1 MCTLLSFPIYF
12 KHIIETS
19 LRTHLRM
26 PPLQHD
32 YHSKYLQGFL
42 DVFTGCS
49 STKQV
54 ENAKKRV
61 KEGILLI
68 ERLLPYCCAVLC
80 CYTPSVVG
88 FGLSTLLVYA
98 GVLLER
104 EDVWLL
110 LGYDTTTLRCLIPQN
125 SKDSFYVFAGD
136 VCAHDQHGRWWWWWW
151 W

>member
-32 YHSKYLQGFL
+32 FIQSIFKDSLTSSQAALQASKE
-42 DVFTGCS
+42 TE
-49 STKQV
+49 K
-54 ENAKKRV
+54 ERV

-110 LGYDTTTLRCLIPQN
+110 LGYDATLLRCLIPQN

-136 VCAHDQHGRWWWWWW
+136 VCAHHQHGR
-151 W
+151 

>member
-1 MCTLLSFPIYF
+1 M
-12 KHIIETS
+12 E
-19 LRTHLRM
+19 
-26 PPLQHD
+26 
-32 YHSKYLQGFL
+32 
-42 DVFTGCS
+42 
-49 STKQV
+49 
-54 ENAKKRV
+54 RV

-110 LGYDTTTLRCLIPQN
+110 LGYDATTLRCLIPQN

-136 VCAHDQHGRWWWWWW
+136 VCAHHQHGR
-151 W
+151 